1 MPDDKVLTQPQ
12 SSETAVFA
20 QKAELSYSV
29 HSGPLPSPE
38 DLAKYN
44 MIVPDAA
51 ERLLCMAENQ
61 QAHRME
67 LEKKVVSSDI
77 QRSQ

>member
-1 MPDDKVLTQPQ
+1 MPQDKALTPLQ

-20 QKAELSYSV
+20 QKTELSYSV
-29 HSGPLPSPE
+29 HSGPLPPPE

-51 ERLLCMAENQ
+51 ERILRMAEKQ

-67 LEKKVVSSDI
+67 LETSCQFRCSTL
-77 QRSQ
+77 